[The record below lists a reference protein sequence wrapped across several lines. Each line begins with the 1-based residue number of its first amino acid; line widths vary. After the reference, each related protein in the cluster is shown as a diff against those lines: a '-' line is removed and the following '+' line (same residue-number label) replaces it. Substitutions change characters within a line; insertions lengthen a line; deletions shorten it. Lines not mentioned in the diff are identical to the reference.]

1 MAQAAH
7 DYSTALSTS
16 SSTFPATPNYVYT
29 VPPNKFLLL
38 EELSLAVDGSF
49 NLQGRAQIKLRDQII
64 TTQGGAPAAGGIA
77 LLANTTLN
85 YKKDSVAILLNTG
98 EQIAISIRSADGS
111 TTVQMQVQLSGYL
124 LDESEA
130 RALAK
135 KAAILNGGGFL

>member
-7 DYSTALSTS
+7 DYSDALSTAT
-16 SSTFPATPNYVYT
+16 STFPSTPNYIYT
-29 VPPNKFLLL
+29 VPANKYLLL
-38 EELSLAVDGSF
+38 EELSLAVDGNF
-49 NLQGRAQIKLRDQII
+49 HLQGRAQIKLRDQII

-98 EQIAISIRSADGS
+98 EKIEISIRSADGA
-111 TTVQMQVQLSGYL
+111 TTVKMQVQLSGYL

-130 RALAK
+130 RHIAK
-135 KAAILNGGGFL
+135 RAGILNGGGFL

>member
-1 MAQAAH
+1 MAQPAH
-7 DYSTALSTS
+7 DYSDAISTS
-16 SSTFPATPNYVYT
+16 SGTFPATPQYVYT
-29 VPPNKFLLL
+29 VPANKFLLL

-64 TTQGGAPAAGGIA
+64 TTQGGAPAQGGIA

-98 EQIAISIRSADGS
+98 ERIEISTRAADAT
-111 TTVQMQVQLSGYL
+111 TTVKMQVQLSGYL

-130 RALAK
+130 RYLAK
-135 KAAILNGGGFL
+135 RAGILNGGGFL